1 MVQPVDTSKAQ
12 SVPSSNR
19 LSEISTIGLRISDG
33 RVYEEA
39 REELRWPYSNQTYK
53 VMMYDATIQSA
64 HNAIKSM
71 IRRIKWD
78 VTCDSNEPTDSQKE
92 QVKFIK
98 QCMND
103 MEHSWGDFINEALS
117 ILIYG
122 HSVHE
127 KVFKVRNGR
136 NTRSGKD
143 SLYSD
148 QKIGWAKLPI
158 RSQDT
163 IHRWVYND
171 YNRKLVAVEQ
181 NLALSTS
188 YNGNIKSLPTVI
200 TLPAKKVLHFR
211 HDTQRDNPEGSSPL
225 KACYVPWKY
234 KITYEEL
241 EGAGVSRDM
250 RGMPVIDLPPEYMSP
265 DAPEDKRAVYD
276 WAVNTIQSMWANESM
291 GLVKPRFIDPESKQ
305 DIFGFQLMGVSGGG
319 GKNFDLNAIISRYEN
334 KILMTYLADVL
345 KMGQEAH
352 GSFALSDNKTNLL
365 AVGIEAI
372 LVELLETINRDLVSQ
387 TLLMNGWEVDE
398 NSPKITYEDLDERD
412 LDVLGQFIQR
422 CVAVGA
428 IEVDELLSESLRK
441 EARLPSPDRE
451 RPIQAEMTSQGTS
464 ESGGGMKSGMPNS
477 NGSGGSVDAS
487 SANNSN
493 AS

>member
-1 MVQPVDTSKAQ
+1 MAETDLRKSQPVPEG
-12 SVPSSNR
+12 VR
-19 LSEISTIGLRISDG
+19 LGEMSTIGLRISDG
-33 RVYEEA
+33 RVYEETRA
-39 REELRWPYSNQTYK
+39 ELRYPESNNTYK
-53 VMMYDATIQSA
+53 TMMYDATIQSA
-64 HNAIKSM
+64 HNAIKAM
-71 IRRIKWD
+71 IRRIKWSVKCPD
-78 VTCDSNEPTDSQKE
+78 TDKPSKE
-92 QVKFIK
+92 QEAQIKFIK

-103 MEHSWGDFINEALS
+103 METSWGDFINEVLS
-117 ILIYG
+117 MLIYG

-136 NTRSGKD
+136 SGKYHSRYND
-143 SLYSD
+143 GKL
-148 QKIGWAKLPI
+148 GWAKLPI

-163 IHRWVYND
+163 IYRWNYNAH
-171 YNRKLVAVEQ
+171 NRRLLNVEQ
-181 NLALSTS
+181 NLALASAYS
-188 YNGNIKSLPTVI
+188 GKYANLPTVI
-200 TLPAKKVLHFR
+200 KIPAKKVLHFR
-211 HDTQRDNPEGSSPL
+211 HDTQRDNPEGTSPL

-265 DAPEDKRAVYD
+265 DASEDKQAVRA
-276 WAVNTIQSMWANESM
+276 WAENTIKSMWANESM
-291 GLVKPRFIDPESKQ
+291 GLVKPKFVDPETKQ
-305 DIFGFQLMGVSGGG
+305 DIFGFQLMGVTGGGGG
-319 GKNFDLNAIISRYEN
+319 GKSFDLNTIINRYEN

-372 LVELLETINRDLVSQ
+372 LCEILEVVNRDLIPQ
-387 TLLMNGWEVDE
+387 TLIMNGWEVEDE
-398 NSPKITYEDLDERD
+398 SPVVYYEDLDERD

-422 CVAVGA
+422 TAAANA
-428 IEVDELLSESLRK
+428 IEVDEGLSDALRQAAK
-441 EARLPSPDRE
+441 LPVADRTK
-451 RPIQAEMTSQGTS
+451 PLKPEMTSIGES
-464 ESGGGMKSGMPNS
+464 EAGKGMQSGMPNS
-477 NGSGGSVDAS
+477 NGSGGASDSS